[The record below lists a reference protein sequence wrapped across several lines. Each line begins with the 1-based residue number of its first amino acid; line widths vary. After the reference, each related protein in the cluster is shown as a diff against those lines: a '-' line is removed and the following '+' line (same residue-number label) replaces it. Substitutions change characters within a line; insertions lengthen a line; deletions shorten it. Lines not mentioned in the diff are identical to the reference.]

1 MWLRKIYMI
10 LIAYLVLVLAIP
22 GKDQAYRATC
32 IHKFVLACNQNPSYT
47 IFFWALR
54 CKENQAL
61 NSQFM
66 IFCPNRSQKNRN
78 ITSTTY
84 LLGASSKSRNP
95 IQQHLRPLP
104 SPVWLLVFLL
114 RPKVIAR
121 QLFRDLEHNCNYD
134 YDIIPSEIILVCSFI
149 IISVT
154 ELDNEIFLPGRF
166 QVFVKDGSFC
176 IFDGCWKV
184 ERHLLIYLLQSS
196 SFKLILWPDWQF
208 SRWSY
213 VYGGS

>member
-1 MWLRKIYMI
+1 MI
-10 LIAYLVLVLAIP
+10 SIAYLVLVLAIP

-32 IHKFVLACNQNPSYT
+32 IHKFFLACNQNPSYT

-54 CKENQAL
+54 CKENHAL
-61 NSQFM
+61 NSQIM
-66 IFCPNRSQKNRN
+66 IFCPNLHLLRSQKNRN

-121 QLFRDLEHNCNYD
+121 QLFRDLERNCNYD
-134 YDIIPSEIILVCSFI
+134 YDIITSEILLVCS
-149 IISVT
+149 
-154 ELDNEIFLPGRF
+154 
-166 QVFVKDGSFC
+166 
-176 IFDGCWKV
+176 
-184 ERHLLIYLLQSS
+184 LIKS
-196 SFKLILWPDWQF
+196 LWLN
-208 SRWSY
+208 
-213 VYGGS
+213 